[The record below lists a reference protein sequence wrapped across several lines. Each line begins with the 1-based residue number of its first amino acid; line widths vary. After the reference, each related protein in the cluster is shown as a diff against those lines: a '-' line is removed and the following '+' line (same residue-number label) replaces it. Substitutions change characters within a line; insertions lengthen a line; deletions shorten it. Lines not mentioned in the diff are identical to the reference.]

1 MQLRKPQLQKYFHR
15 QWHISPLTETS
26 QLNPISYTHFPAI
39 LGNTD
44 TGTLNYNSW
53 YIFQF
58 VKKYGNIFSLN
69 LGDVNSIMVTG
80 LPLIK
85 EVFTHMEENIL
96 KRPITRTRE
105 RISNNNGKFIE
116 QHSVCIIVL
125 LIC

>member
-1 MQLRKPQLQKYFHR
+1 M
-15 QWHISPLTETS
+15 
-26 QLNPISYTHFPAI
+26 
-39 LGNTD
+39 
-44 TGTLNYNSW
+44 
-53 YIFQF
+53 
-58 VKKYGNIFSLN
+58 KKYGNIFSLN

-85 EVFTHMEENIL
+85 EVFAHMEENIL

-116 QHSVCIIVL
+116 QHGVCIIVL